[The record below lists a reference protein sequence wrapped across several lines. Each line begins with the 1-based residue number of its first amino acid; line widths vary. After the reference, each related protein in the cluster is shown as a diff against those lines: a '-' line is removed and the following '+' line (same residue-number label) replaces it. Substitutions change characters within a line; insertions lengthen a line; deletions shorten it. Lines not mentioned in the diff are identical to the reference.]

1 MALTQIDNT
10 QTISNATYKVQT
22 DLLTSESGIVIE
34 NGTIHLYD
42 GDLKFH
48 ANGVINKVANASQLT
63 VDSLNVDPVLS
74 ILNTPPGSPT
84 LGDRHLVGTAPT
96 GVWVTKANYI
106 AEWDGS
112 GWVYTTPLTDMIITN
127 TGTSATI
134 RYNGTLWIQWGAS
147 VILQNGNTL
156 QAAMTIGTND
166 SNVVNIKANGT
177 TRLQV
182 GTTLIINY
190 LITRFNT
197 ETASTLIYL
206 DGSKNLRSLPTATYP
221 DITELS
227 YVKGATSSVQTQLNA
242 KSPLNVTLDRK
253 TASYTLVAGDNGKVI
268 EMNVASANTLT
279 VNASLFSAGNQIVIT
294 QYGAG
299 QTTITAGAGVTLRS
313 DGGKLKINTQY
324 SIATI
329 IFISATEAYVS
340 GNLAV

>member
-1 MALTQIDNT
+1 MGVTIIDNT
-10 QTISNATYKVQT
+10 QTVSNATYRVQA
-22 DLLTSESGIVIE
+22 DILSSESGIVVE
-34 NGTIHLYD
+34 NGTIHVYD

-48 ANGVINKVANASQLT
+48 ANGVVNKVANASQLT

-74 ILNTPPGSPT
+74 LLNTPPVSPT
-84 LGDRHLVGTAPT
+84 LGDRHLIGTAPT

-106 AEWDGS
+106 AEWDGAA
-112 GWVYTTPLTDMIITN
+112 WVYTTPLNDMIITN

-134 RYNGTLWIQWGAS
+134 RYNGTLWVQWGAS

-156 QAAMTIGTND
+156 QATMTIGTND
-166 SNVVNIKANGT
+166 SNAVNIKTNGS
-177 TRLQV
+177 TRLLV
-182 GTTLIINY
+182 GTTTIINY
-190 LITRFNT
+190 LVTRFNT
-197 ETASTLIYL
+197 ETADTLVYL
-206 DGSKNLRSLPTATYP
+206 DSSKNLKTLPTATYP
-221 DITELS
+221 NITELS

-242 KSPLNVTLDRK
+242 KSPLNITLDRK
-253 TASYTLVAGDNGKVI
+253 TASYTLVAGDNGKLI
-268 EMNVASANTLT
+268 EMNVATANTLT
-279 VNASLFSAGNQIVIT
+279 VNASLFSAGNQIIIS

-340 GNLAV
+340 GNLAL

>member
-22 DLLTSESGIVIE
+22 DLLSSESGIVIE

-96 GVWVTKANYI
+96 GAWVTKANYI

-112 GWVYTTPLTDMIITN
+112 GWVYTTPLNDMIITN

-134 RYNGTLWIQWGAS
+134 RYNGTLWVQWGAS

-156 QAAMTIGTND
+156 QATMTIGTND
-166 SNVVNIKANGT
+166 NYGIKFKTNNL
-177 TRLQV
+177 TRLTV
-182 GTTLIINY
+182 ATTA
-190 LITRFNT
+190 ITSSLPLVLSQETNNT
-197 ETASTLIYL
+197 LVYL
-206 DGSKNLRSLPTATYP
+206 DASRAIRTLPTATYP

-242 KSPLNVTLDRK
+242 KSPLNLTLDRK

-279 VNASLFSAGNQIVIT
+279 VNASLFSAGNQIVIS

>member
-1 MALTQIDNT
+1 MGVTIIDNT
-10 QTISNATYKVQT
+10 QTVSNATYKVQT
-22 DLLTSESGIVIE
+22 DILTSESGIVVE
-34 NGTIHLYD
+34 NGTIHVYD

-48 ANGVINKVANASQLT
+48 ANGAVNKVANASQLT

-74 ILNTPPGSPT
+74 LINTPPVSPT
-84 LGDRHLVGTAPT
+84 LGDRHLIGTAPT
-96 GVWVTKANYI
+96 GTWATKANYI

-112 GWVYTTPLTDMIITN
+112 AWVYTTPLNDMIITN
-127 TGTSATI
+127 TGTGATI
-134 RYNGTLWIQWGAS
+134 RYNGTLWVQWGAS

-166 SNVVNIKANGT
+166 NFGINIKANNI
-177 TRLQV
+177 TRFSV
-182 GTTLIINY
+182 GTTAITSY
-190 LITRFNT
+190 LPVRFSQ
-197 ETASTLIYL
+197 ETANTLAYFDSVKAI
-206 DGSKNLRSLPTATYP
+206 KTLPTATYP

-253 TASYTLVAGDNGKVI
+253 TASYTLVAGDNGKLI

-279 VNASLFSAGNQIVIT
+279 INTGLFSAGNQVLIS

-340 GNLAV
+340 GNLAL